1 MEGLIGRLWQWILH
15 TRTLYH
21 VDPIVFFILST
32 AAAPVF
38 YYSAYRLVKAAAGKG
53 KGKAMLWSTLFLCS
67 VAAPYLYVL
76 FFGRNFPWWVY
87 IVIGLLAA
95 QGVYALVR
103 KLREKPKAT
112 KPDRPV

>member
-1 MEGLIGRLWQWILH
+1 MLELVTTKLEQWIQASKAA
-15 TRTLYH
+15 YN
-21 VDPIVFFILST
+21 VDPIVFFIIST

-38 YYSAYRLVKAAAGKG
+38 YYSIYQLVRSVAKREKG
-53 KGKAMLWSTLFLCS
+53 KITFWSTLFLCS

-95 QGVYALVR
+95 QGVYSLVK
-103 KLREKPKAT
+103 KLWKKPET
-112 KPDRPV
+112 PEEN